1 MLKREYCDGIH
12 HQTQTGSAEGY
23 RHLALLWSARIL
35 DRMGVPSG
43 RRRFDDCVL
52 AELGLVEPDRL
63 CIDAADILLDRPR
76 IQTKRAELEKIDW
89 QPDGFLACNLS
100 FLGQRF
106 ELDEADC
113 AAIAFMALTKR
124 FDWMKGLVNDAMRY
138 SRLDSAAECL
148 AAATGICA
156 STAHEVLRP
165 GGPISGLGFLHESRW
180 SRLDT
185 CTLPDLGTD
194 LDYGLWRPDF
204 GDDFLEQ
211 RYMERAP
218 AAKSSVLE
226 SGRLPQSLATVMSLA
241 RAMLDGRCPAG
252 QVLVHGAA
260 GTGKT
265 EFARRM
271 AELLEVDLYEIH
283 TITYDRE
290 LGPGDR
296 LRCFT
301 GAQTLLANR
310 KKCLLLFDEADQAL
324 DSSRGFLGRG
334 NDNWDKAWLNSLLE
348 NSKVP
353 GIWIA
358 NEIESVH
365 PAVLRRFTLVTE
377 MPAMAARELSEVY
390 RKQLDEVRVSGE
402 WLLRVA
408 RNGSVTPGLM
418 AQAARVAQA
427 VTDESAGD
435 TEGTM
440 TLVLEGHCQAAG
452 RPFDAA
458 KICATRSDPLPYSVN
473 WLNTAPGIDEIVE
486 HALSSRHSTGRF
498 LMHGPPGTGKSRLA
512 REIADRADIQLI
524 SAAAS
529 DLLSS
534 YIGKTEK
541 NIARMFREASA
552 GNAAIVLDEVD
563 GLLADRKNAV
573 RTWEI
578 SQVNEL
584 LTRIESFDGMLFAT
598 TNRLDMIDPAVLRR
612 FDAKIR
618 FDYMKPEH
626 AADMF
631 CRMLGEADDIRDWV
645 LPHLTRL
652 GKLTPGTFRTAS
664 RWLAVSNRALTPEA
678 LIEALEREVEY
689 QPDEGRRPIGFT
701 ATLSASKAPG

>member
-1 MLKREYCDGIH
+1 MLKREYCNAIHQKETQAGNTDGH
-12 HQTQTGSAEGY
+12 

-43 RRRFDDCVL
+43 RRLFDDCVL
-52 AELGLVEPDRL
+52 AELGLVEADRL
-63 CIDAADILLDRPR
+63 CIDAADILLDRAA
-76 IQTKRAELEKIDW
+76 IQARRTELEKVDW
-89 QPDGFLACNLS
+89 RPDGFLARNLA
-100 FLGQRF
+100 FLERRF
-106 ELDEADC
+106 ELDDADC
-113 AAIAFMALTKR
+113 AAIAFMALATR
-124 FDWMKGLVNDAMRY
+124 FDWMKALVNDAMRL
-138 SRLDSAAECL
+138 SRLNSAAECL
-148 AAATGICA
+148 AAATGISVSA
-156 STAHEVLRP
+156 AHEALGP
-165 GGPISGLGFLHESRW
+165 GGRISGLGFLHESRL

-185 CTLPDLGTD
+185 CLLPDLATN

-204 GDDFLEQ
+204 GEDFLEQ
-211 RYMERAP
+211 RCMQRAP
-218 AAKSSVLE
+218 AAQSSVLE
-226 SGRLPQSLATVMSLA
+226 SDSLPQSLATLMTLA
-241 RAMLDGRCPAG
+241 RAMLDGRCPTG
-252 QVLVHGAA
+252 QILIHGAP

-271 AELLEVDLYEIH
+271 AELMQVALYEIH
-283 TITYDRE
+283 SIINDRE

-296 LRCFT
+296 LRCFA
-301 GAQTLLANR
+301 GAQALLASR
-310 KKCLLLFDEADQAL
+310 QKCLLLFDEADQAL
-324 DSSRGFLGRG
+324 ESSRGFLGRG

-348 NSKVP
+348 NSSVP

-358 NEIESVH
+358 NEINSVH

-390 RKQLDEVRVSGE
+390 RKQLDEVHVSHE

-427 VTDESAGD
+427 VTDKSTGD
-435 TEGTM
+435 IEDTM

-458 KICATRSDPLPYSVN
+458 KICPTRTDRLPYSVS
-473 WLNTAPGIDEIVE
+473 WLNTVPCIDDIV
-486 HALSSRHSTGRF
+486 AQASASRHPTGRF

-512 REIADRADIQLI
+512 REIAERGDIQLI
-524 SAAAS
+524 SASAS

-534 YIGKTEK
+534 YVGKTEK
-541 NIARMFREASA
+541 NIAALFREASA
-552 GNAAIVLDEVD
+552 SNAAIVVDEVD
-563 GLLADRKNAV
+563 GLLADRRNAV

-584 LTRIESFDGMLFAT
+584 LTRIESFEGMLFAT
-598 TNRLDMIDPAVLRR
+598 TNRIDMIDPAVLRR

-631 CRMLGEADDIRDWV
+631 CQMLDAAEDIREWV
-645 LPHLTRL
+645 LPRLTRL
-652 GKLTPGTFRTAS
+652 AKLTPGTFETAS
-664 RWLAVSNRALTPEA
+664 RWLAVNNQTLTPQG
-678 LIEALEREVEY
+678 LIKALEQEVEY
-689 QPDEGRRPIGFT
+689 HPDT
-701 ATLSASKAPG
+701 ATGRSDLRRD